1 MNAYPYSQNNWRIEK
16 SDREQLL
23 QTTQRLLT
31 EVQALSS
38 RIAAV
43 NEIAT
48 AINQCLSL
56 DEIFRIVGK
65 KAKWLLD
72 FEHCSIYLQNPDG
85 SYRLISLFGPPIESC
100 SDLLSQDNPLRR
112 AIETGQPQLN
122 PKNCHAIFLGDY
134 ASQIIVPLESKQQA
148 MGAINFA
155 KTALPDYTL
164 EDLRIAYLL
173 ALQVSAAV
181 RNAQHFEDVNQ
192 LFEEMHRLYSQL
204 HAEQH
209 KSDELLLNIL
219 PKKIADELKRT
230 GKVKPVRY
238 DSASV
243 LFTDFKDFTKL
254 GEQLTP
260 EALVDELDH
269 CFSYFDKVAE
279 AHNLEKL
286 KTIGDS
292 YMAVAG
298 VPTPQATHA
307 IDAVLAALHIRAFM
321 NWRKLEKI
329 QNGQPYWEIR
339 IGIHSGSLLAGAIG
353 KKKFTYDVWGDT
365 VNTAARMESASCS
378 GQINISQAT
387 FELVREFFD
396 CCDRGK
402 IAVKNKNKINM
413 YFVNGIKKNLALDPS
428 GLLPNDDFYARYG
441 ELGHRASGN

>member
-219 PKKIADELKRT
+219 PRKIADELKRT

-238 DSASV
+238 ESASV
-243 LFTDFKDFTKL
+243 LFTDFF
-254 GEQLTP
+254 
-260 EALVDELDH
+260 
-269 CFSYFDKVAE
+269 VA
-279 AHNLEKL
+279 
-286 KTIGDS
+286 
-292 YMAVAG
+292 V
-298 VPTPQATHA
+298 
-307 IDAVLAALHIRAFM
+307 
-321 NWRKLEKI
+321 
-329 QNGQPYWEIR
+329 
-339 IGIHSGSLLAGAIG
+339 
-353 KKKFTYDVWGDT
+353 
-365 VNTAARMESASCS
+365 
-378 GQINISQAT
+378 
-387 FELVREFFD
+387 
-396 CCDRGK
+396 
-402 IAVKNKNKINM
+402 
-413 YFVNGIKKNLALDPS
+413 
-428 GLLPNDDFYARYG
+428 
-441 ELGHRASGN
+441 